1 MKKPKAALLA
11 VALGAALAVQ
21 AADNLV
27 VNGDFSDE
35 AMFRKEC
42 RCPSGKLTLGVED
55 ATWNRFGRVEV
66 TEAVDNRAKGT
77 KVTVCRMRV
86 GVDPKTGKA
95 GFPVVP
101 GEVYEYSAEL
111 KGRAYNAFV
120 SVYAWRE
127 DGDESRAKPLPL
139 AVPRID
145 GLTDAWTAVKGTF
158 QVPAGMTR
166 ASVSFSLWWDTVWG
180 PERIRVGDWLGV
192 DNVSVRLRKGHVA
205 AFAKAYGKPFVA
217 VPVPVTVDARV
228 PFVPEEIYAPVSNIA
243 FRAAVNERTALPIA
257 VANLTDRFEEYRV
270 ILETTD
276 PGREL
281 VPMSNPPPPS
291 ACNGSFGL
299 NGFPADQI
307 VQRRGVVVKDTEE
320 DRDLR
325 RIDPLEK
332 TGEAR
337 AIAVP
342 PQEAGLVWFDFDTA
356 GVKPGRYAGRL
367 RVIPL
372 SEPMKRTSLGNY
384 NRNKYEGAMQDVPVE
399 LTVLPIELP
408 KDPVA
413 PGGFYG
419 NAASR
424 EMFREML
431 AMGAR
436 EFQVST
442 WAFRFDQDAE
452 GNLKGDPQDYRPY
465 CSDAR
470 AVIRDHL
477 RWAAEA
483 DAKIRFFVG
492 YSCYTT
498 FCTIQR
504 LKPGSEQS
512 LRLWPQWVK
521 AVTRFMNAQGL
532 SDADY
537 ALELWDEP
545 KRATDFEI
553 LKTTAR
559 LAAEAAPTACRLVT
573 FHHNPWTNEDL
584 DALFPYLNGWIFY
597 DGKFLRESATRYAD
611 VFAKIARRGD
621 LFSHYTCSTRMQE
634 DLDREFRQNAWVAA
648 AHGLNG
654 NHIYQVIEASGGPGA
669 PNWKTKQNG
678 GLLYRSFGDFLPSL
692 RSLAL
697 RRGVEDV
704 KYLKVLQDV
713 GKDSPEAQAFL
724 KDAAWRVV
732 RNPSGGDRRLADRVR
747 DEAARL
753 TLKMSGK
760 LAEWR

>member
-1 MKKPKAALLA
+1 MKMKKALA
-11 VALGAALAVQ
+11 CVALVVALAGQ
-21 AADNLV
+21 SAENLV
-27 VNGDFSDE
+27 VNGNFSDE

-55 ATWNRFGRVEV
+55 ATWNRFGRIEV
-66 TEAVDNRAKGT
+66 TEVADNREKGT
-77 KVTVCRMRV
+77 KVTTCRMRI
-86 GVDPKTGKA
+86 GVDPKTEKA

-111 KGRAYNAFV
+111 RGQADNAFV

-127 DGDESRAKPLPL
+127 DGDEDHAKSLPL
-139 AVPRID
+139 KMPRIANV
-145 GLTDAWTAVKGTF
+145 TDAWTTVKGTF

-166 ASVSFSLWWDTVWG
+166 ASISFSLWWDTVWG
-180 PERIRVGDWLGV
+180 SERIHVGDWLGV
-192 DNVSVRLRKGHVA
+192 DNVSVRLRKGHIA
-205 AFAKAYGKPFVA
+205 AFAKEYGRPFAV

-228 PFVPEEIYAPVSNIA
+228 PFVPDEIYAPVSNVAI
-243 FRAAVNERTALPIA
+243 RAAVNERVALPIA
-257 VANLTDRFEEYRV
+257 IANLTDRFEEYRV

-276 PGREL
+276 PGCEL
-281 VPMSNPPPPS
+281 APVSKLLPPS
-291 ACNGSFGL
+291 GCNGLFGL
-299 NGFPADQI
+299 NGFPASQI
-307 VQRRGVVVKDTEE
+307 VQRRGIAVKDTEE
-320 DRDLR
+320 DHDLR

-332 TGEAR
+332 MGEAH

-342 PQEAGLVWFDFDTA
+342 PHEAGLVWFDFDTT
-356 GVKPGRYAGRL
+356 GVYPGKYEGRL

-372 SEPMKRTSLGNY
+372 SEPMKKTSLGNY
-384 NRNKYEGAMQDVPVE
+384 NWNKYEGAMQDLPVK

-408 KDPVA
+408 KDPVV

-419 NAASR
+419 TAASR

-431 AMGAR
+431 ALGAR
-436 EFQVST
+436 EFQIST
-442 WAFRFDQDAE
+442 WAFRYDLGSD
-452 GNLKGDPQDYRPY
+452 GNLKADPQDYRPY

-477 RWAAEA
+477 RWAEEA
-483 DAKIRFFVG
+483 GVKIRFFVG
-492 YSCYTT
+492 YSCYRT
-498 FCTIQR
+498 FCTIQG
-504 LKPGSEQS
+504 LKPGSEKS

-521 AVTRFMNAQGL
+521 AVTRFMNAQGVPD
-532 SDADY
+532 SDY

-545 KRATDFEI
+545 KRDTDFML
-553 LKTTAR
+553 LKETSR

-573 FHHNPWTNEDL
+573 FHYNPWTNEDL
-584 DALFPYLNGWIFY
+584 NELFPYLNGWIFY
-597 DGKFLRESATRYAD
+597 DGKFLREGASRYAD

-654 NHIYQVIEASGGPGA
+654 NHIYQIIETAGGAGM

-697 RRGVEDV
+697 RQGVQDV
-704 KYLKVLQDV
+704 KYLKILADV

-732 RNPSGGDRRLADRVR
+732 RNPAGGDRRLADRVR

-753 TLKMSGK
+753 ILKIQERQK
-760 LAEWR
+760 